1 LFTDHDKTQTARM
14 VKALA
19 TVNDDALPA
28 AFSER
33 YPDEWRRAAMIP
45 GLRKLMTGWLLA
57 PDPDPAGR
65 VQQAAI
71 ILGHGRALTDV
82 QWLEWAQVSFALV
95 LEDTIKLVR

>member
-1 LFTDHDKTQTARM
+1 VSFTDHDKTQIERT
-14 VKALA
+14 VLALA
-19 TVNDDALPA
+19 RVNDGALLA
-28 AFSER
+28 VFSEL

-65 VQQAAI
+65 IQQAAI
-71 ILGHGRALTDV
+71 ILGHGRAFTDG

-95 LEDTIKLVR
+95 LEDTIKLV